1 MNASPFIKWA
11 GGKTQIIQNIINQFP
26 VEIDNYYE
34 PFLGGGSVLIEFLN
48 KLESNYIKISKKIY
62 ANDINKGLITTYT
75 IIKTHVSELI
85 NKLTELKQ
93 NYDINTGIGSSET
106 KQITPLP
113 TLNENINKGRNYLY
127 YYYRKK
133 YNDLIQKIL
142 LNSSTD
148 ITIDEYVEVAALF
161 IFLNKTGFRGLYRES
176 NHKFNVPFGN
186 YKNPSIFDKENLLR
200 LNYLFNKYD
209 VRFKNKS
216 YKELKYKPKSFI
228 YMDPPYY
235 PEKDNSFVSYTTD
248 GFNIDDNKKLLE
260 LVDKLNSDECQLM
273 MSNSNTEWIRENY
286 KNYQI
291 NTITCKRSINSKN
304 PEAITEEVIIKNY

>member
-48 KLESNYIKISKKIY
+48 KLESNYIKINKKIY
-62 ANDINKGLITTYT
+62 ANDINKGLIITYK
-75 IIKTHVSELI
+75 IIKNNVNELI
-85 NKLTELKQ
+85 NKLIEFKQ
-93 NYDINTGIGSSET
+93 NYDINTNIGDSET

-133 YNDLIQKIL
+133 YNDLIQKLITD
-142 LNSSTD
+142 SSSG
-148 ITIDEYVEVAALF
+148 ITTDEYIEIAALF

-186 YKNPSIFDKENLLR
+186 YKNPSIFDKDNLLR
-200 LNYLFNKYD
+200 LNNLFNKYN
-209 VRFKNKS
+209 VKFKNKS
-216 YKELKYKPKSFI
+216 FLDLKYKPKSFI

-235 PEKDNSFVSYTTD
+235 PEKDNSFVSYTSN
-248 GFNIDDNKKLLE
+248 GFDINDNKKLLE
-260 LVDKLNSDECQLM
+260 LVYKLNSDECQIM
-273 MSNSNTEWIRENY
+273 MSNSKTEWILENY

-291 NTITCKRSINSKN
+291 NIISCKRSINSKN
-304 PEAITEEVIIKNY
+304 PDATTDEVIIKNY